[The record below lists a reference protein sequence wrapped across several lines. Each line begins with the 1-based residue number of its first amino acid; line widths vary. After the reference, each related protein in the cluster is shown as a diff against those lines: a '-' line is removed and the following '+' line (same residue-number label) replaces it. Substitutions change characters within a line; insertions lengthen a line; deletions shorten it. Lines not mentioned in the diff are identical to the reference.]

1 MAGIANFWKGKRVG
15 LALGGGGVRGFSHVG
30 VLKIL
35 EQEDIRID
43 LIAGTSAGALIGGAY
58 ASGLD
63 SREIQRRIETY
74 ISSPAFNGS
83 TLKSLGMAVNPVK
96 KNRVEKIVHF
106 VKSRFYQVRAFFHPA
121 ILPAEDLQSLVD
133 YFIADIRI
141 EEARIPFVAVAT
153 DLLSGQR
160 IAFRE
165 GSMRKAVM
173 ASCAVPGAM
182 EPIRHGDWLL
192 TDGGVTSLVPVQAA
206 REAGADVVIAVVV
219 DRSIGAAGDLDTAPE
234 IIYRAGEITADKL
247 EAAELREA
255 DVIIRPRVGDLHW
268 MDFGRA
274 GDLIREG
281 EIAAQEALK
290 EIHRAL
296 PIGSKVSPLARR
308 LLSKM
313 KIS

>member
-1 MAGIANFWKGKRVG
+1 VG

-30 VLKIL
+30 VLKVL

-43 LIAGTSAGALIGGAY
+43 LIAGTSAGAIIGGAY
-58 ASGLD
+58 ASGLN

-74 ISSPAFNGS
+74 VSSPAFNGS
-83 TLKSLGMAVNPVK
+83 TLKALGMAVNPVK
-96 KNRVEKIVHF
+96 KNRFEKITHF
-106 VKSRFYQVRAFFHPA
+106 VKSRYYQMRAFFHPA
-121 ILPAEDLQSLVD
+121 ILPAADLQSLVD

-141 EEARIPFVAVAT
+141 EQTHIPFVAVAT

-160 IAFRE
+160 VIFRE
-165 GSMRKAVM
+165 GPMRKAVM

-182 EPIRHGDWLL
+182 EPVRHGDWLL

-206 REAGADVVIAVVV
+206 REAGADMVIAVVV
-219 DRSIGAAGDLDTAPE
+219 DRSISTAGDLDTAQE
-234 IIYRAGEITADKL
+234 IFYRAGEITADKL

-255 DVIIRPRVGDLHW
+255 DVVIRPRVGDLHW

-281 EIAAQEALK
+281 EIAAREALK

-296 PIGSKVSPLARR
+296 PISSRVSHLTRR
-308 LLSKM
+308 LFSRWKVR
-313 KIS
+313 

>member
-1 MAGIANFWKGKRVG
+1 MKGMASLWKGRRVG

-30 VLKIL
+30 VLRVL
-35 EQEDIRID
+35 EQEDIRVD
-43 LIAGTSAGALIGGAY
+43 LIAGTSAGAIIGGAY
-58 ASGLD
+58 ASGLN

-74 ISSPAFNGS
+74 VSSPAFNDS
-83 TLKSLGMAVNPVK
+83 TLKSLGMAVSPVK
-96 KNRVEKIVHF
+96 KNRFEKVAHF
-106 VKSRFYQVRAFFHPA
+106 VKSRYYQIRAFFHPA
-121 ILPAEDLQSLVD
+121 ILPVSDLQSLVD

-141 EEARIPFVAVAT
+141 EETRIPFVAVAT

-165 GSMRKAVM
+165 GPMRKAVM

-182 EPIRHGDWLL
+182 EPVRHGDWLL

-219 DRSIGAAGDLDTAPE
+219 DRSIGTAGDLDTAPE

-247 EAAELREA
+247 ETAELREA
-255 DVIIRPRVGDLHW
+255 DVVIRPRVGDLHW
-268 MDFGRA
+268 MDFSRA

-281 EIAAQEALK
+281 EIAAREALR
-290 EIHRAL
+290 EIHQAL
-296 PIGSKVSPLARR
+296 PIGNRISHVARR
-308 LLSKM
+308 LFSRWKAR
-313 KIS
+313 